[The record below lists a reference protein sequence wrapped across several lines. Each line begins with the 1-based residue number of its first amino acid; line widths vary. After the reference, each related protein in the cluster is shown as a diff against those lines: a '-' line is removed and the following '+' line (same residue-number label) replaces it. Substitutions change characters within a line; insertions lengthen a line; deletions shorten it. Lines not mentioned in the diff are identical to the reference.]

1 MGQRAGALED
11 AEAGSSPLNA
21 AAQYM
26 AGPVITEPS
35 RSVPPETGPAVGAEL
50 LRSLRCPVCKGA
62 LARDGEALLCGPC
75 GKRYP
80 IVLGIPDLRVY
91 EDPLISLADDYRKGE
106 RVQARAATLEF
117 PELVRFYWSLPT
129 YPPTPPD
136 LIERF
141 VHHVLTDEQRTEG
154 YREKIGVGQR
164 FLEVGCGTAALTKVA
179 HGRFR
184 LAVGCDV
191 AFRWLLIA
199 RRRLVEAGLP
209 ANLVCC
215 CADFLPFPD
224 GYFDT
229 VASVSL
235 LEHVSDAGAVL
246 QEFGRV
252 TRAEGRVFT
261 WTTNRFSLACEP
273 HVGVWGVGFLPRRW
287 MPAYVRWR
295 RGVAYDKKHL
305 LSLFE
310 LRRLLRR
317 AQLRTV
323 QFSVPAVTGPDW
335 DRLAGLERYG
345 ARVLKAAGNLPMLK
359 SLLAVVAPALQV
371 VARRSA
377 QGGGR
382 PVPARTAG
390 PAA

>member
-1 MGQRAGALED
+1 M
-11 AEAGSSPLNA
+11 
-21 AAQYM
+21 
-26 AGPVITEPS
+26 
-35 RSVPPETGPAVGAEL
+35 
-50 LRSLRCPVCKGA
+50 
-62 LARDGEALLCGPC
+62 
-75 GKRYP
+75 
-80 IVLGIPDLRVY
+80 VLGIPDLRVY
-91 EDPLISLADDYRKGE
+91 EDPLIPLQDDYRKGE
-106 RVQARAATLEF
+106 RIHARAATLGF

-136 LIERF
+136 LVERF
-141 VHHVLTDEQRTEG
+141 VHHVLTDEQRIGG
-154 YREKIGVGQR
+154 YREEIGAGER
-164 FLEVGCGTAALTKVA
+164 FLEVGCGTGALTKVA

-199 RRRLVEAGLP
+199 RRRLEDAGLP

-235 LEHVSDAGAVL
+235 LEHVADAGAAL

-252 TRAEGRVFT
+252 TRSEGRVFT
-261 WTTNRFSLACEP
+261 WTTNRFSLAREP

-295 RGVAYDKKHL
+295 RGIPYDKKHL

-317 AQLRTV
+317 AQFRRV
-323 QFSVPAVTGPDW
+323 QFSVPAVTAPDW
-335 DRLAGLERYG
+335 ERLAGFERWG
-345 ARVLKAAGNLPMLK
+345 ALVLRLAGNLSLLK
-359 SLLAVVAPALQV
+359 LVLAVVAPALQV
-371 VARRSA
+371 VARPHRGA
-377 QGGGR
+377 HGGGR
-382 PVPARTAG
+382 RVPAGTAG
-390 PAA
+390 PAP